1 MRSSIRSRL
10 VALIRG
16 QWAGLL
22 ALFLVIAG
30 GTAYAANT
38 VLSSDIVDGE
48 VKTAD
53 IGNNQIRSVDLRN
66 DTLSGGGLQ
75 SSDIAPGA
83 ITAADVAGESL
94 TGDEVADES
103 LTVSDITDESLTGD
117 VVASDTLTGSD
128 VLESSL
134 GVVPDADRVD
144 GRHVCQG
151 EASAGTS
158 FTTLCAAGGL
168 IVEGACTPVSDQLAS
183 GVARLRTTQA
193 NNAFYVINGPV
204 NSSDA
209 NFRSADGPVTLV
221 SQDGGG
227 AGAVSPT
234 ITHFHASSQTGQ
246 LTGSIAVRV
255 ASFTP
260 TLASCEFT
268 MDILG

>member
-1 MRSSIRSRL
+1 MRRIRSHL
-10 VALIRG
+10 TYANVMVT
-16 QWAGLL
+16 LL
-22 ALFLVIAG
+22 AFVVLAG
-30 GTAYAANT
+30 GAAYAANT

-75 SSDIAPGA
+75 SSDIASGA

-117 VVASDTLTGSD
+117 VVANDSLTGSD

-144 GRHVCQG
+144 GRHLCPG
-151 EASAGTS
+151 KASAGPS
-158 FTTLCAAGGL
+158 FTTICAAGGL
-168 IVEGACTPVSDQLAS
+168 IVEAACIPFAAQSAS
-183 GVARLRTTQA
+183 GIVRLRTTQA

-204 NSSDA
+204 NSSDV
-209 NFRSADGPVTLV
+209 NFGTGDGPVTLL
-221 SQDGGG
+221 SLDADG

-234 ITHFHASSQTGQ
+234 ITRFHASSQTGQ
-246 LTGSIAVRV
+246 LTGSVAARV
-255 ASFTP
+255 FAFTP
-260 TLASCEFT
+260 TIASCSFT